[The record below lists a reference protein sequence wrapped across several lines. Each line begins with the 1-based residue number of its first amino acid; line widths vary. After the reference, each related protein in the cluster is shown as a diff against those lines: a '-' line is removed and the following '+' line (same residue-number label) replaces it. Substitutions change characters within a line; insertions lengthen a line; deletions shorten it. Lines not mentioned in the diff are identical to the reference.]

1 MSKIC
6 EKCGNVIPDDVDICP
21 TCGSDGIEDDALKSV
36 LDELGLALEGG
47 EATAKPDSA
56 ETIRISLDDVAAGA
70 EEDTTV
76 EEPTVVLPDLNA
88 VKESKDTVNQVIEK
102 SKPKTQKP
110 AQRPASKS
118 QHSGSNSAR
127 HTNSTAKTNPGKKKK
142 RKKKKNNAATIGVL
156 IGLVIALLLIGCGV
170 AFMLY
175 QMGFFVQ
182 MSDEELLQTPGT
194 AQNQEVTPSPS
205 PSQTPEEPSA
215 AEELPVTAA
224 ENSALEEPIVSAEPE
239 EELNCTKFTITGNEY
254 IFLYSRGETIEPAYV
269 IEPSEYR
276 NKIEWSSSDETIATV
291 NSLGVISA
299 RRGGTCTIT
308 GECGGKSVTVYVT
321 CQFTVPDTVLDMNME
336 DITMSYE
343 GQTVQL
349 AIDYEL
355 TQEQI
360 DYTVW
365 ESSDPSVAMVD
376 ETGLVTAVSNGTAV
390 ITASILDYT
399 ASCIVR
405 CVDVTG
411 NKGYNSDDSEYVI
424 NYEDVTLTRKGEYF
438 QLTLKSI
445 LGKDVPD
452 FSWNS
457 DDTSV
462 AKVDSKGVVTA
473 VSDGTAY
480 ITAQIGQDKFQCIV
494 RVNISD

>member
-6 EKCGNVIPDDVDICP
+6 EKCGNVIPEDVDVCP

-36 LDELGLALEGG
+36 LSELGLSLED
-47 EATAKPDSA
+47 EAAKAD
-56 ETIRISLDDVAAGA
+56 EDTDQTIRIPVEEVVSGGEEDAAG
-70 EEDTTV
+70 
-76 EEPTVVLPDLNA
+76 EEPTIVLPDLNA
-88 VKESKDTVNQVIEK
+88 VKQESEDAVHQVIEK
-102 SKPKTQKP
+102 SKPKAAKP
-110 AQRPASKS
+110 KNPAAKPGAKPQRPANTAQRS
-118 QHSGSNSAR
+118 
-127 HTNSTAKTNPGKKKK
+127 TNGKKKK
-142 RKKKKNNAATIGVL
+142 RRKKKNNAAMIGVL

-182 MSDEELLQTPGT
+182 MSDDELLQTPGT
-194 AQNQEVTPSPS
+194 SQTQDVLPSPS

-215 AEELPVTAA
+215 EEELSAA
-224 ENSALEEPIVSAEPE
+224 TGENSTLEEAPVATPEPE
-239 EELNCTKFTITGNEY
+239 EELNCTKFTITGTEY
-254 IFLYSRGETIEPAYV
+254 IFLYSRGETTEPAFV

-365 ESSDPSVAMVD
+365 ESSDPAVAMVD
-376 ETGLVTAVSNGTAV
+376 ENGLVTAVSNGTAV
-390 ITASILDYT
+390 ITASIADYT

-405 CVDVTG
+405 CVDVAG
-411 NKGYNSDDSEYVI
+411 NKGFNSDDSEYVI

-438 QLTLKSI
+438 QLTLKSV
-445 LGKDVPD
+445 LGKEVPD
-452 FSWNS
+452 FSWAS

-480 ITAQIGQDKFQCIV
+480 ITTQIGQDKFRCIV

>member
-6 EKCGNVIPDDVDICP
+6 EKCGNVIPEDVDVCP
-21 TCGSDGIEDDALKSV
+21 TCGSDGVEDDALKSV
-36 LDELGLALEGG
+36 LSELGLALDG
-47 EATAKPDSA
+47 ETAHDSAAADEA
-56 ETIRISLDDVAAGA
+56 ETIRIPVEEVINGA
-70 EEDTTV
+70 EETARED
-76 EEPTVVLPDLNA
+76 EPTIVLPDLNA
-88 VKESKDTVNQVIEK
+88 AHKTGGGAEHTTE
-102 SKPKTQKP
+102 KPKAKPANVQKP
-110 AQRPASKS
+110 AQRSAPKGQKPA
-118 QHSGSNSAR
+118 QTTARSA
-127 HTNSTAKTNPGKKKK
+127 TAKKK
-142 RKKKKNNAATIGVL
+142 RKKKNNNAALIGVL

-182 MSDEELLQTPGT
+182 MTDDELLQTPGMT
-194 AQNQEVTPSPS
+194 QTVSPSPS
-205 PSQTPEEPSA
+205 PSQEPEEPSA
-215 AEELPVTAA
+215 EEELPVVEESSVA
-224 ENSALEEPIVSAEPE
+224 EEEPVATPEPE
-239 EELNCTKFTITGNEY
+239 EELNCTSFMVTGTEY
-254 IFLYSRGETIEPAYV
+254 IFLYSRGETTEPAYV

-276 NKIEWSSSDETIATV
+276 SKIEWSSSDETIATV
-291 NSLGVISA
+291 NNLGVISA

-308 GECGGKSVTVYVT
+308 GECGGKSITLYVT

-365 ESSDPSVAMVD
+365 ASSDPSVATVD
-376 ETGLVTAVSNGTAV
+376 ETGVVTAVSNGTAV

-445 LGKDVPD
+445 LGNEVPA
-452 FSWNS
+452 FTWSS

-462 AKVDSKGVVTA
+462 AKVDSKGIVTA

-480 ITAQIGQDKFQCIV
+480 ITTQIGQDKFQCIV